1 MSSKT
6 GTLLL
11 VSVGMTAGALGMTF
25 VRLMPPVQA
34 APVAA
39 KPAAAV
45 ANPMADL
52 FAGKSFPL
60 TVPTEKMDGSY
71 HLVALVDAQGK
82 PNLYATQ
89 GATTS
94 AGGETYLVAYEV
106 TLTDAKTNPIPQ
118 PKPGTSGQ
126 VIFIDLHAIQAMGG
140 IVPIQPVPPA
150 PITAPATP

>member
-1 MSSKT
+1 MSGKT
-6 GTLLL
+6 STALL
-11 VSVGMTAGALGMTF
+11 VGISIAAGALGMTL
-25 VRLMPPVQA
+25 VRLLPPAQA
-34 APVAA
+34 APPAA
-39 KPAAAV
+39 KPAAAS
-45 ANPMADL
+45 PMADL

-60 TVPTEKMDGSY
+60 SLPAEKMDSSY

-82 PNLYATQ
+82 ANLYATQ

-106 TLTDAKTNPIPQ
+106 TLTDPKTGTASQ

-140 IVPIQPVPPA
+140 IVPIRPVPPD
-150 PITAPATP
+150 PIIAPATP

>member
-1 MSSKT
+1 MKSKL

-11 VSVGMTAGALGMTF
+11 ISAGIAAGALGMTF
-25 VRLMPPVQA
+25 VRLTPPAQA

-39 KPAAAV
+39 KPAAAA
-45 ANPMADL
+45 ANPLGDL
-52 FAGKSFPL
+52 FAGKPFPL
-60 TVPTEKMDGSY
+60 TVSAEQMNAGY

-82 PNLYATQ
+82 PSLYATLGQ
-89 GATTS
+89 TTS

-106 TLTDAKTNPIPQ
+106 TLTDPKTSPVPQ

-140 IVPIQPVPPA
+140 IIPIQPPPD
-150 PITAPATP
+150 IAPATP